1 MCLSLYRS
9 LIYHPCETLST
20 DLGLYSVDYNLLL
33 YLLMLKSPD
42 IWLSGGPLNLLPI
55 SFWCV
60 TIFWALT
67 YFLVK
72 MFLTNFVSFLP
83 EPWNRPFL
91 QGAGFLLGVMV
102 LRNLDQRSRYS
113 HFSWHKRALVLGPFN
128 WQELG
133 TYTRIRCTIYINTL
147 EIWRPYRPAISN
159 PTLQN
164 SCLSNF
170 IFVSLFLILMIE
182 VFKENNRVDVLFSL
196 YHLRRMMLIY
206 Y

>member
-1 MCLSLYRS
+1 MCHHFLS
-9 LIYHPCETLST
+9 
-20 DLGLYSVDYNLLL
+20 
-33 YLLMLKSPD
+33 
-42 IWLSGGPLNLLPI
+42 
-55 SFWCV
+55 
-60 TIFWALT
+60 T

-113 HFSWHKRALVLGPFN
+113 HCSWYKRALVLGPFS
-128 WQELG
+128 WQSWEHIH
-133 TYTRIRCTIYINTL
+133 THICTIYINTL
-147 EIWRPYRPAISN
+147 EIVRPYRPAISN

-164 SCLSNF
+164 SCLSHF

-182 VFKENNRVDVLFSL
+182 VF
-196 YHLRRMMLIY
+196 
-206 Y
+206 